1 MRIIYQAVTGYF
13 LFVSGYWLLM
23 PVSLKF
29 IIGYWKIGCW
39 MLDAGYWLLVAGH
52 WLIDYCLFI
61 IDYWVLEIWMLDTG
75 DWLLDT

>member
-39 MLDAGYWLLVAGH
+39 LLDVGYWLQVAGCRS
-52 WLIDYCLFI
+52 LAD
-61 IDYWVLEIWMLDTG
+61 
-75 DWLLDT
+75 